1 MFYHLKFRLLCSPS
15 PDASTTSTMVGS
27 LASIGSSCDQR
38 LQGHD
43 QVLHAHT
50 PDASPAKRCLAAVS
64 TRREG
69 QDEATDL
76 QAQPVP
82 STRQCPREIRQMP
95 GLRDPVAMERQPRGM
110 GTTSSWTKGILISL
124 ATLAAAVFGNHSYSG
139 QSNPRTNEQAE
150 AFAVPWLPDFQGQGQ
165 SEESFLL
172 RHGDT
177 SLDQLRDHE
186 PPHRSP
192 DGSATAGVV
201 QHPPTGKSSSTRS
214 NFMGDARLPERGEL
228 PPGSRR
234 VGTSRRPEEMGSS
247 LRDGS
252 PDQPGQ
258 RGLRVGHRVK
268 NGALKYVRG
277 TCRKAAQ
284 VLEAEYDIYHS
295 TSSASTRLHPCVD
308 LWELFAGEATC
319 SLLAHEYGL
328 DALQPWDLLHGQDLR
343 RPSTRQEA
351 MKVLRRFRPLLTLM
365 GIDCKHYNRFNRN
378 LNCAHRLDQWYDLQ
392 ANDKPLLD
400 IVTKIATE
408 QHQSGR
414 YFLIENPQNSELW
427 DTPQMQ
433 RLAALPGV
441 WTVVIH
447 AGSFGAQIDGHLIRK
462 AFKFMGNCAPLH
474 EDLRHRRLSPLQV
487 QERTPIQGSL
497 NKKSQAYP
505 EELCRLFLEHL
516 QREAHFRL
524 PQRFCRPHHVLAA
537 QVPSTDLSQWDPIV
551 EDIDKKYLHTAKRP
565 YYVSLGSPMAN
576 LIQDLLRIDAC
587 KIQVVANPTVRR
599 FLSLDEPFDTRACF
613 LLYSDN
619 SKSVEV
625 EDLGDIQFPRQ
636 RFSRPV
642 RLGIFVFGT
651 QRKIVQPPPEPSR
664 TPNVVPG
671 LETDITFPNLK
682 PSVSAE
688 IRSMVA
694 RMHCNLGHPSRP
706 ELVRLLAYENVPD
719 DVLDAARR
727 LNCATCSRL
736 QPPQKPRPSTMPKS
750 FVGQFADEIQLD
762 IFFCRTLKG
771 TTFMVLGAVD
781 RATGLHQAIITPD
794 RNADT
799 VFDQFEKMWLRP
811 YGIPLKVM
819 ADPDTSFRGSFQ
831 QRLEALGCQVDHCP
845 PEAHHIIGMVERR
858 NSLLRTIL
866 EKLIDQFA
874 ATTIEE
880 CSTLLMASCHAI
892 NSTIHTHGRS
902 AYQAVFGRQPR
913 LPDSNFSDPT
923 VLASSSQ
930 VAHLPYGADAP
941 ANPEIVRSEA
951 IKTLRNLDVSKHLGR
966 ALLRKTRHTKVADV
980 QPGQRC
986 AYWRWTKK
994 GQKKRGSWVI
1004 GRFLSWGP
1012 AHVGKQAWVKTATS
1026 TTLVTAEQM
1035 RCAFGF
1041 EDWTPSK
1048 EDIQVLKDAS
1058 TDFGKYLM
1066 DDRGPEPPQEE
1077 PHPSEILEEDL
1088 QALPPPTPSMMVPA
1102 TPQAAA
1108 ATNTSAA
1115 PATPVLPHISQ
1126 QQQNIHVNEDGPTHV
1141 HHHNIQQEFHRYGDL
1156 PRAPRTPHSRTTR
1169 SRTPVSKRT
1178 SGTLL
1183 HAEPPAL
1190 AEQPAQQEQPV
1201 PEVFPQAAQAV
1212 SPPVQAETILDSPLA
1227 LQATGQEEQ
1236 HTNEQPSHSTEQSPP
1251 EPIAQAEQTPAIAA
1265 SSASPHAS
1273 QSPAEVQ
1280 PDSPQEPS
1288 TAEHHNAAMVPQP
1301 LLPQKRALHETLNVL
1316 AALDDRQYYRIHSY
1330 TDGSPPLAY
1339 GHPHKGFHY
1348 AYLQTK
1354 QRQQDTKH
1362 LDKPA
1367 HESDTSQDSDTDS
1380 DTSAAADTNHSTA
1393 AADTAN
1399 IQEGGSV
1406 SSKMPL
1412 YKRGLSRQELKAI
1425 DREIPWRKIFEMPAA
1440 YIDKFLAAINQEAF
1454 LVNLAERGA
1463 TSRLRG

>member
-1 MFYHLKFRLLCSPS
+1 
-15 PDASTTSTMVGS
+15 MVGS

-50 PDASPAKRCLAAVS
+50 PDASPAERCLAAVS

-150 AFAVPWLPDFQGQGQ
+150 AFTVPWLPDFQGQGQ

-172 RHGDT
+172 RRGDT

-487 QERTPIQGSL
+487 QECTPIQGSL

-636 RFSRPV
+636 RFSRPCATGNLCF
-642 RLGIFVFGT
+642 RHPEEDCPTSSRAIQDAQCCARFGDGHHLP
-651 QRKIVQPPPEPSR
+651 Q
-664 TPNVVPG
+664 
-671 LETDITFPNLK
+671 LET
-682 PSVSAE
+682 
-688 IRSMVA
+688 
-694 RMHCNLGHPSRP
+694 LGVGRDPIHG
-706 ELVRLLAYENVPD
+706 
-719 DVLDAARR
+719 
-727 LNCATCSRL
+727 
-736 QPPQKPRPSTMPKS
+736 ST
-750 FVGQFADEIQLD
+750 
-762 IFFCRTLKG
+762 
-771 TTFMVLGAVD
+771 
-781 RATGLHQAIITPD
+781 
-794 RNADT
+794 N
-799 VFDQFEKMWLRP
+799 
-811 YGIPLKVM
+811 
-819 ADPDTSFRGSFQ
+819 
-831 QRLEALGCQVDHCP
+831 
-845 PEAHHIIGMVERR
+845 
-858 NSLLRTIL
+858 
-866 EKLIDQFA
+866 
-874 ATTIEE
+874 
-880 CSTLLMASCHAI
+880 
-892 NSTIHTHGRS
+892 
-902 AYQAVFGRQPR
+902 
-913 LPDSNFSDPT
+913 
-923 VLASSSQ
+923 
-930 VAHLPYGADAP
+930 
-941 ANPEIVRSEA
+941 
-951 IKTLRNLDVSKHLGR
+951 
-966 ALLRKTRHTKVADV
+966 
-980 QPGQRC
+980 
-986 AYWRWTKK
+986 
-994 GQKKRGSWVI
+994 
-1004 GRFLSWGP
+1004 
-1012 AHVGKQAWVKTATS
+1012 
-1026 TTLVTAEQM
+1026 
-1035 RCAFGF
+1035 
-1041 EDWTPSK
+1041 
-1048 EDIQVLKDAS
+1048 
-1058 TDFGKYLM
+1058 
-1066 DDRGPEPPQEE
+1066 
-1077 PHPSEILEEDL
+1077 
-1088 QALPPPTPSMMVPA
+1088 
-1102 TPQAAA
+1102 
-1108 ATNTSAA
+1108 
-1115 PATPVLPHISQ
+1115 
-1126 QQQNIHVNEDGPTHV
+1126 
-1141 HHHNIQQEFHRYGDL
+1141 
-1156 PRAPRTPHSRTTR
+1156 
-1169 SRTPVSKRT
+1169 
-1178 SGTLL
+1178 
-1183 HAEPPAL
+1183 
-1190 AEQPAQQEQPV
+1190 
-1201 PEVFPQAAQAV
+1201 
-1212 SPPVQAETILDSPLA
+1212 A
-1227 LQATGQEEQ
+1227 LQSW
-1236 HTNEQPSHSTEQSPP
+1236 P
-1251 EPIAQAEQTPAIAA
+1251 
-1265 SSASPHAS
+1265 S
-1273 QSPAEVQ
+1273 QS
-1280 PDSPQEPS
+1280 
-1288 TAEHHNAAMVPQP
+1288 T
-1301 LLPQKRALHETLNVL
+1301 
-1316 AALDDRQYYRIHSY
+1316 
-1330 TDGSPPLAY
+1330 
-1339 GHPHKGFHY
+1339 
-1348 AYLQTK
+1348 
-1354 QRQQDTKH
+1354 
-1362 LDKPA
+1362 
-1367 HESDTSQDSDTDS
+1367 
-1380 DTSAAADTNHSTA
+1380 
-1393 AADTAN
+1393 
-1399 IQEGGSV
+1399 
-1406 SSKMPL
+1406 
-1412 YKRGLSRQELKAI
+1412 
-1425 DREIPWRKIFEMPAA
+1425 
-1440 YIDKFLAAINQEAF
+1440 
-1454 LVNLAERGA
+1454 
-1463 TSRLRG
+1463 